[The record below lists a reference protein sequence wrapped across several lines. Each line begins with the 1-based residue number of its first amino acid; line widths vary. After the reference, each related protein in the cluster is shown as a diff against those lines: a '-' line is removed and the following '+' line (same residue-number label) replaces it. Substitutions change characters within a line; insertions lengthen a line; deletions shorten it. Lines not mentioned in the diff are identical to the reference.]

1 VDPQLLRTNFSVAV
15 FIILLG
21 ALILPAQDP
30 SSAGFDVTVMAM
42 GVGVLFI
49 AAIALLARW
58 ATPRVPK
65 ADDKGAWT
73 GYNGPRP
80 GGPAG
85 DLGPPAKERD
95 NDG

>member
-1 VDPQLLRTNFSVAV
+1 MDPQLLRTNFAVAV

-21 ALILPAQDP
+21 VLILPAQDP
-30 SSAGFDVTVMAM
+30 NSASFVVTVLAI

-49 AAIALLARW
+49 GAIALMARW
-58 ATPRVPK
+58 AAPRIPK

-85 DLGPPAKERD
+85 ILGPPANKERD
-95 NDG
+95 DG

>member
-1 VDPQLLRTNFSVAV
+1 MDPQLLRTNFSVAV

-30 SSAGFDVTVMAM
+30 SSAGFVVTIMAM

-58 ATPRVPK
+58 AAPRVPK
-65 ADDKGAWT
+65 ADDKEAWT
-73 GYNGPRP
+73 GYNGSRP

-85 DLGPPAKERD
+85 VLGPPAKERD
-95 NDG
+95 DDD